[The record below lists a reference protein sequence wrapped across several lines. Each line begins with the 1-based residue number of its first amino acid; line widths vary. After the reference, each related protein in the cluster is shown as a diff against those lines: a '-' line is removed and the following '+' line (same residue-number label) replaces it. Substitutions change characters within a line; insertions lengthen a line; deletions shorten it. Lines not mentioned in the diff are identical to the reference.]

1 MKKIFIPIII
11 LCIGLF
17 TVNVLSAVPLN
28 TKEDRQKSPY
38 TGYSRAHWLEINE
51 QLIAGALNYVNPETG
66 IFSLPESTGAYREL
80 EDFRNENQARIMER
94 IMVGV
99 VIYTTA
105 TGRDE
110 VPGYK
115 GSITKPFINAITRG
129 TDPKS
134 EGYWGDP
141 DPNDQIGVSFAFG
154 IYACPERF
162 WNPLTNEQKKNLIDF
177 FQKQSFNT
185 TYHNNHYFFHLFAT
199 SLIEKYGNGMDSNRA
214 HHTRMMERL
223 LGWYRG
229 DGWFIDGN
237 NRGDRKSVV

>member
-1 MKKIFIPIII
+1 MRKFFISIFI
-11 LCIGLF
+11 LCFGLF
-17 TVNVLSAVPLN
+17 STDVLSASSLN
-28 TKEDRQKSPY
+28 AKEDRQTSPY
-38 TGYSRAHWLEINE
+38 TGYTRAHWLEINE

-105 TGRDE
+105 TGKDE

-141 DPNDQIGVSFAFG
+141 DPNDQIGVSFALG

-162 WNPLTNEQKKNLIDF
+162 WNPLTNEQKKNLINF

-199 SLIEKYGNGMDSNRA
+199 GLIEKYGNGIDSNRA
-214 HHTRMMERL
+214 
-223 LGWYRG
+223 
-229 DGWFIDGN
+229 IIP
-237 NRGDRKSVV
+237 K

>member
-1 MKKIFIPIII
+1 MRKFFISISII
-11 LCIGLF
+11 CFGLF
-17 TVNVLSAVPLN
+17 STHMLSAASLN
-28 TKEDRQKSPY
+28 AKEDRQTSPY
-38 TGYSRAHWLEINE
+38 TGYTRAHWLEINE

-99 VIYTTA
+99 IIYTTA
-105 TGRDE
+105 TGKDE

-141 DPNDQIGVSFAFG
+141 DPNDQIGVSFALG

-162 WNPLTNEQKKNLIDF
+162 WNPLTNEQKKNLIKF

-185 TYHNNHYFFHLFAT
+185 TYHNNHYFFTYLQPVLSKNT
-199 SLIEKYGNGMDSNRA
+199 GMESTPTGRII
-214 HHTRMMERL
+214 L
-223 LGWYRG
+223 
-229 DGWFIDGN
+229 
-237 NRGDRKSVV
+237 K